1 MLPGLQRS
9 KVADAMGRGHQWAEA
24 LLASPRRTVLH
35 TLVLGLTYVVLD
47 GEHEL
52 GSKPAKQTG

>member
-35 TLVLGLTYVVLD
+35 TLMLGLTYVVLD
-47 GEHEL
+47 GEHE
-52 GSKPAKQTG
+52 PWKQTS